1 MENNNGNSRVFV
13 DGRSVYIPE
22 TDCVRLQ
29 KDGHLS
35 PLTEGVYR
43 VLTEKGDKMVR
54 EIESERQR
62 QEYLAKIGFGD

>member
-22 TDCVRLQ
+22 TDCLRLQ
-29 KDGHLS
+29 ADGHLS
-35 PLTEGVYR
+35 LLTEGVYR
-43 VLTEKGDKMVR
+43 VLTANGQRKVR